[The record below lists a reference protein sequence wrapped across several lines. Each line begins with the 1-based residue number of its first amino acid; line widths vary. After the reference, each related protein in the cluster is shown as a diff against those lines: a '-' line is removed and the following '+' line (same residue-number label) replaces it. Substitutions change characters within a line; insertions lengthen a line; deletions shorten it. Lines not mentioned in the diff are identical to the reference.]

1 MKTNK
6 KDLPEEDTQLLSTDQ
21 NQAESSSNPRP
32 FVRDAA
38 FAAAGVAAGVA
49 GSSFAHA
56 QSIDEVGKDTPENV
70 TSETTHDAAHQNS
83 ESINN
88 SAAPPV
94 NTTATDNV
102 NENAKP
108 EASPAPEEV
117 VLTTVHGAHVAHV
130 ENSPTF
136 AEAFADA
143 RTQVGPSGVFS
154 YNGQMYSTYYKEE
167 WNSLSSEQKN
177 EYYASISDNSDQHDR
192 YMQPP
197 SSPEPIHEASYT
209 HADAGP
215 HSSGDDIYVLGVGSA
230 TIEGHDVYV
239 AHLSAGGEDIVLLD
253 IDKDGTFDYAVADVN
268 SDGVISQDEIHDIS
282 QHHITVDQ
290 MQTALHPEPNVFV
303 DDPNMPDY
311 TNGADISHFA

>member
-6 KDLPEEDTQLLSTDQ
+6 KDLPEEDTQLLSSDQ
-21 NQAESSSNPRP
+21 NQTESSSNHRP
-32 FVRDAA
+32 FIRDAA
-38 FAAAGVAAGVA
+38 MAAAGVAAGVA
-49 GSSFAHA
+49 GSSFVYS
-56 QSIDEVGKDTPENV
+56 QSTDDAKSANPEKV
-70 TSETTHDAAHQNS
+70 VSATTQDAANQNNEMVS
-83 ESINN
+83 NTIKPSDN
-88 SAAPPV
+88 SAA
-94 NTTATDNV
+94 TDSV

-117 VLTTVHGAHVAHV
+117 VLTTANGAHVAHV

-143 RTQVGPSGVFS
+143 RTQVGSGGVFS
-154 YNGQMYSTYYKEE
+154 YNGQMYNTYYKEE
-167 WNSLSSEQKN
+167 WNNLSSEQKN
-177 EYYASISDNSDQHDR
+177 EYYASISDHSAPIDD
-192 YMQPP
+192 YKVPQPTQ
-197 SSPEPIHEASYT
+197 EPIHEASYNT
-209 HADAGP
+209 ADSGA
-215 HSSGDDIYVLGVGSA
+215 HSSGDEVYVLGVGSA

-239 AHLSAGGEDIVLLD
+239 AQLSAGGEDFVLLD

-268 SDGVISQDEIHDIS
+268 SDGTISQDEVVDIS

-290 MQTALHPEPNVFV
+290 MQAAIQPEPNVFV